1 MLNVNYLFPDSLS
14 LESFVKKKVRKTIL
28 RTDFGEVIRNKTS
41 GNRLKIKETVEAL
54 RRAAPQH

>member
-14 LESFVKKKVRKTIL
+14 LESFVKKIRKTIL
-28 RTDFGEVIRNKTS
+28 RTDFGGAIRNKTS
-41 GNRLKIKETVEAL
+41 GDRLKIKETVEAL